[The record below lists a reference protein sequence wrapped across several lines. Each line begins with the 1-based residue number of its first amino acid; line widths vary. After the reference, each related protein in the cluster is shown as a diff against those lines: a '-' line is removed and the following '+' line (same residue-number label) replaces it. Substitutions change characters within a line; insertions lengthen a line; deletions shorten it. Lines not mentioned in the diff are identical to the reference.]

1 MNLRRLFSASIL
13 AAVVVALSAVL
24 GGCASMEA
32 HSKESLLSAAGFKSR
47 VPETA
52 NQRAIVAGMK
62 PYKLQRRTVDG
73 KVLYAYYDPKENLAY
88 VGTQTEYDA
97 YKKLAVQQDMAEENE
112 LAAVETNQ
120 AMDWG
125 AWGPW
130 GFWY

>member
-1 MNLRRLFSASIL
+1 MNLRRLLPAPIV
-13 AAVVVALSAVL
+13 AVVVIVFSAVL

-32 HSKESLLSAAGFKSR
+32 HSKESRLAAAGFKSR

-52 NQRAIVAGMK
+52 NQKAIVAAMK
-62 PYKLQRRTVDG
+62 PDKLQRRTVGG

-88 VGTQTEYDA
+88 VGTQAEYDA
-97 YKKLAVQQDMAEENE
+97 YKKLAVQQDIAEENE
-112 LAAVETNQ
+112 LAAVETEQ
-120 AMDWG
+120 ATDWG